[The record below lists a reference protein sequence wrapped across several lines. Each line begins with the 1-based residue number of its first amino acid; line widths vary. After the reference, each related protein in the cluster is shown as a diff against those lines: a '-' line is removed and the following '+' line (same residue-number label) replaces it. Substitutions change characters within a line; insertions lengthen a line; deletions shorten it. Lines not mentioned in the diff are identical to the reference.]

1 MQEKAVT
8 VEAELV
14 RNGNNGMKKEKLSAA
29 AGED

>member
-1 MQEKAVT
+1 MKGKAVT

-14 RNGNNGMKKEKLSAA
+14 RNGNNGMKKRDAVGA